1 MLISIT
7 WKLSYVYYTN
17 KTLCIDQCNVIHF
30 VHFQFSPSAFSLCAW
45 FHFCVISRFWYL
57 SWCQSLLIHG
67 HTRAHHTFSYQ
78 LFCLYCR
85 LHHEDLFKF
94 DFDQAWWG
102 QFPHMEA
109 ASFAFDQRAQA
120 SETSL
125 QDKVSHKHN
134 SELDE
139 EMDNES
145 QVYSD

>member
-1 MLISIT
+1 
-7 WKLSYVYYTN
+7 
-17 KTLCIDQCNVIHF
+17 
-30 VHFQFSPSAFSLCAW
+30 
-45 FHFCVISRFWYL
+45 
-57 SWCQSLLIHG
+57 
-67 HTRAHHTFSYQ
+67 
-78 LFCLYCR
+78 
-85 LHHEDLFKF
+85 
-94 DFDQAWWG
+94 
-102 QFPHMEA
+102 MEA